1 LVQSDFSGWEYT
13 LLILGIDGSSLLS
26 AKTGIGIYTDRLL
39 RGISSCRDFA
49 VKIYLPMPF
58 INPSKRNKSIDMLRK
73 DYSGIE
79 IKAHAVPTP
88 KVQRWIWGR
97 SNFLPIERF
106 LGPVDLYH
114 GTSFVMPPLQGAK
127 GVMTI
132 YDLSFMLFPTFHTRE
147 TQAFSK
153 SVRRFAERADCI
165 IAISEQ
171 TKQDIVRLLN
181 IPENKVRVTL
191 LAADTRYRVID
202 DTRRVASVA
211 ADYGIDR
218 EYILYT
224 GTLEPRKNIPAII
237 RAFQSIKRELN
248 IPHRLVLAGKKG
260 WLYDD
265 IFAEVRALD
274 LEQEVIF
281 TGYVP
286 DEDLPF
292 LYNGADL
299 FVYPSF
305 YEGFGLPPLEAMA
318 CGCPVVSSNTSS
330 LPEVVGTAGIMVDP
344 RKPEELATAMA
355 RVLGDSELA
364 RDMRRRGVERAAIF
378 NWDRCVQETL
388 SIYRDVTGK

>member
-1 LVQSDFSGWEYT
+1 M
-13 LLILGIDGSSLLS
+13 ILGIDGSSLLS

-39 RGISSCRDFA
+39 CGIRSCSDFT

-58 INPSKRNKSIDMLRK
+58 INPAKRNNSIDAIIK
-73 DYSGIE
+73 NYPDVE
-79 IKAHAVPTP
+79 IKSHVLPTP
-88 KVQRWIWGR
+88 KMQRWIWGH
-97 SNFLPIERF
+97 SDFLPIERF

-114 GTSFVMPPLQGAK
+114 GTSFVMPPLHHAK
-127 GVMTI
+127 GIMTI
-132 YDLSFMLFPTFHTRE
+132 YDLSFMLFPQFHTRE
-147 TQAFSK
+147 MQAFTK
-153 SVRRFAERADCI
+153 NIRRYAERTDCI

-171 TKQDIVRLLN
+171 TKQDIVSLLN
-181 IPENKVRVTL
+181 VPEMKVRVTL

-202 DTRRVASVA
+202 DTHRIASVA
-211 ADYGIDR
+211 ATYGIDR

-224 GTLEPRKNIPAII
+224 GTLEPRKNVPAII

-248 IPHRLVLAGKKG
+248 VPHRLVLAGKKG

-265 IFAEVRALD
+265 IFTEVRALG
-274 LEQEVIF
+274 LEQEIIF

-318 CGCPVVSSNTSS
+318 CGCPVISSNTSS

-344 RKPEELATAMA
+344 RKPEELAAAMA
-355 RVLGDSELA
+355 RVLGDSDLA
-364 RDMRRRGVERAAIF
+364 NGMRRQGLERAATF
-378 NWDRCVQETL
+378 SWDRCARETL